1 MRPKLLYIS
10 APATT
15 PINRELYTSF
25 VMSASA
31 MAKTGGKSAQ
41 AVLVIASSR
50 LRSDNT
56 TSAIKIAD
64 AHKQNTTLFVLLII
78 DTP

>member
-1 MRPKLLYIS
+1 MRATTTPRRTKNMKIPAVPDTAEINPSLVIVEMVPMRPKLLYIS

-31 MAKTGGKSAQ
+31 MAKTGGKSA
-41 AVLVIASSR
+41 
-50 LRSDNT
+50 
-56 TSAIKIAD
+56 
-64 AHKQNTTLFVLLII
+64 KQSW
-78 DTP
+78 